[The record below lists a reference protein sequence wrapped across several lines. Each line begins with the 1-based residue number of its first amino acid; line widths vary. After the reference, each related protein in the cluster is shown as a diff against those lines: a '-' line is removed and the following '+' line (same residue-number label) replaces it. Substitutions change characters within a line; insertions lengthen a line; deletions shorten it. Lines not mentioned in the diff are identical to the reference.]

1 MSLHPSTTRFIK
13 AGRSKNPF
21 LLFIGN
27 RKSHEDQLDGPLPN
41 IFTGL
46 LFVLVIAALAVCI
59 YAFITGKLG

>member
-1 MSLHPSTTRFIK
+1 MSLHPSTTKFIK
-13 AGRSKNPF
+13 TGRSKNPF

-27 RKSHEDQLDGPLPN
+27 RKNHENSLDEPLPS

-46 LFVLVIAALAVCI
+46 LFVLVAVALAVCI

>member
-1 MSLHPSTTRFIK
+1 MSLHPSTTKFIK
-13 AGRSKNPF
+13 TGRSKNPF

-27 RKSHEDQLDGPLPN
+27 RKSHENELDGPIPS